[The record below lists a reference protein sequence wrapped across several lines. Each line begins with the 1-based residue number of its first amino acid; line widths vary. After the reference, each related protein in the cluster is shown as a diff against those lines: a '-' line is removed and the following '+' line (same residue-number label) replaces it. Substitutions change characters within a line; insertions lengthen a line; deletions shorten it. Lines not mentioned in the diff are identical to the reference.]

1 MEEGERSI
9 SQLPSDLISMME
21 AEPNQTNY
29 QLKYANQ
36 HLLSWQLDVLY
47 FSGDLN
53 KVSRL
58 CRDRGL
64 CFCENMSPLSH
75 KSLHVS

>member
-9 SQLPSDLISMME
+9 PQLPRDLISTMG

-36 HLLSWQLDVLY
+36 HILSWQLDVLY

-53 KVSRL
+53 KLSRL
-58 CRDRGL
+58 CRDRDL
-64 CFCENMSPLSH
+64 L
-75 KSLHVS
+75 L